1 MKGFFYAPTSSTR
14 LEVRSTILK
23 FKLNYRFVLRTSYFV
38 PRTSYFVLRT
48 LFSPPYFQSLPCMKQ
63 KELIILFLLAGIQF
77 THILDF
83 MIMMPLGNY
92 LMPEFGINPGQF
104 SILLASYPISSFISG
119 IWMALLADKFE
130 RKSLLLFTYAGFI
143 IGTAACGFA
152 NSYWLLLLSR
162 IVAGIFGG
170 IIGGQVLSM
179 ISDLFSYERRGTA
192 MGAVMSAFAVAS
204 SVGVTF
210 SLYLVDIFKGD
221 WHVPFLFT
229 ALIAVFIWPLSRYY
243 LPVLQG
249 HLQQGLTTTSR
260 ARQLI
265 TTLTSRNTGLALLF
279 SGLMMMGHFLII
291 PFINPYMEF
300 NKGYPRSV
308 TPLIYLAGG
317 IASFIAAIFLGRFA
331 DRVGKLKVFVYCVPL
346 SFVMVILITN
356 MPALPF
362 SLVLF
367 FFAIWFALATGR
379 AVTSQTM
386 VSNVTGSSGRGSFM
400 SLNSSI
406 QHLGT
411 GAAALISGLIIQE
424 DRQHRLYH
432 YEWVGYL
439 SVLILLLGL
448 LLGIYLFKGVDR
460 KK

>member
-1 MKGFFYAPTSSTR
+1 MSS
-14 LEVRSTILK
+14 
-23 FKLNYRFVLRTSYFV
+23 
-38 PRTSYFVLRT
+38 
-48 LFSPPYFQSLPCMKQ
+48 
-63 KELIILFLLAGIQF
+63 KERIILFLLAAVNF

-92 LMPEFGINPGQF
+92 LMPHFHISPRQF
-104 SILLASYPISSFISG
+104 SFLLASYPISSFISG
-119 IWMALLADKFE
+119 LTMAVLADKFE
-130 RKSLLLFTYAGFI
+130 RKKLLLFTYAGFI

-152 NSYWLLLLSR
+152 QSYELLLVAR

-179 ISDLFSYERRGTA
+179 IGDLFSYERRGTA

-210 SLYLVDIFKGD
+210 SLYLVDIFKDD
-221 WHVPFLFT
+221 WHVPFLFV
-229 ALIAVFIWPLSRYY
+229 ALLALVIWPLCFIH
-243 LPVLQG
+243 LPLLKE
-249 HLQQGLTTTSR
+249 HLVKKENAPSKGQQLWS
-260 ARQLI
+260 
-265 TTLTSRNTGLALLF
+265 TLTDKYTGLALLF
-279 SGLMMMGHFLII
+279 SGVMMMGHFLII

-308 TPLIYLAGG
+308 TPLIYLVGG
-317 IASFIAAIFLGRFA
+317 VASFIAAIFLGRLS
-331 DRVGKLKVFVYCVPL
+331 DRVGKLKVFMYCVPL
-346 SFVMVILITN
+346 SFVMVLLITN

-362 SLVLF
+362 SIVLSF
-367 FFAIWFALATGR
+367 FGIWFALATGR

-386 VSNVTGSSGRGSFM
+386 VSNVTGAANRGSFM

-411 GAAALISGLIIQE
+411 GVAALVSGYIVSE
-424 DRQHRLYH
+424 DTQRKLLH

-439 SVLILLLGL
+439 SVAVLLIGL
-448 LLGIYLFKGVDR
+448 LLGYYLFKGVDAG
-460 KK
+460 KKEL

>member
-1 MKGFFYAPTSSTR
+1 MSS
-14 LEVRSTILK
+14 
-23 FKLNYRFVLRTSYFV
+23 
-38 PRTSYFVLRT
+38 
-48 LFSPPYFQSLPCMKQ
+48 
-63 KELIILFLLAGIQF
+63 KERIILFLLAAVNF

-92 LMPEFGINPGQF
+92 LMPHFHISPRQF
-104 SILLASYPISSFISG
+104 SFLLASYPISSFISG
-119 IWMALLADKFE
+119 LTMAVLADKFE
-130 RKSLLLFTYAGFI
+130 RKKLLLFTYAGFI

-152 NSYWLLLLSR
+152 QSYELLLVAR

-179 ISDLFSYERRGTA
+179 IGDLFSYERRGTA

-210 SLYLVDIFKGD
+210 SLYLVDIFKDD
-221 WHVPFLFT
+221 WHVPFLFV
-229 ALIAVFIWPLSRYY
+229 ALLALVIWPLCFIH
-243 LPVLQG
+243 LPLLKE
-249 HLQQGLTTTSR
+249 HLVKKENAPSKGQQLWS
-260 ARQLI
+260 
-265 TTLTSRNTGLALLF
+265 TLTDKYTGIALLF
-279 SGLMMMGHFLII
+279 SGVMMMGHFLII

-308 TPLIYLAGG
+308 TPLIYLVGG
-317 IASFIAAIFLGRFA
+317 VASFIAAIFLGRLS
-331 DRVGKLKVFVYCVPL
+331 DRVGKLKVFMYCVPL
-346 SFVMVILITN
+346 SFIMVLLITN

-362 SLVLF
+362 SIVLSF
-367 FFAIWFALATGR
+367 FGIWFALATGR

-386 VSNVTGSSGRGSFM
+386 VSNVTGAANRGSFM

-411 GAAALISGLIIQE
+411 GVAALVSGYIVSE
-424 DRQHRLYH
+424 DTQRKLLH

-439 SVLILLLGL
+439 SVAVLLIGL
-448 LLGIYLFKGVDR
+448 LLGYYLFKGVDAG
-460 KK
+460 KKEL

>member
-1 MKGFFYAPTSSTR
+1 MY
-14 LEVRSTILK
+14 ILK
-23 FKLNYRFVLRTSYFV
+23 YMIL
-38 PRTSYFVLRT
+38 RTSYFVLRT
-48 LFSPPYFQSLPCMKQ
+48 LISPLYFQSLPGMKQ
-63 KELIILFLLAGIQF
+63 KETIILFLLAGIQF

-92 LMPEFGINPGQF
+92 LMPEFGINPAQF
-104 SILLASYPISSFISG
+104 SILLASYPVSSFVSG
-119 IWMALLADKFE
+119 LWMALLADKYE

-143 IGTAACGFA
+143 VGTAACGFA
-152 NSYWLLLLSR
+152 NSYGLLLSAR
-162 IVAGIFGG
+162 VVAGIFGG

-179 ISDLFSYERRGTA
+179 ISDLFSYERRGRA

-210 SLYLVDIFKGD
+210 SLYLVGIFKDD

-229 ALIAVFIWPLSRYY
+229 ALLAVVLWPLCWYY
-243 LPVLQG
+243 LPVLRS
-249 HLQQGLTTTSR
+249 HLTEEPLPISR
-260 ARQLI
+260 GRQLI
-265 TTLTSRNTGLALLF
+265 QTLTNKTTGLALLF

-291 PFINPYMEF
+291 PFINPFMEF

-308 TPLIYLAGG
+308 TPLIYLVGG
-317 IASFIAAIFLGRFA
+317 IASFIAAILLGRFS
-331 DRVGKLKVFVYCVPL
+331 DRVGKLKVFIYCVPL
-346 SFVMVILITN
+346 SFIMVILITN
-356 MPALPF
+356 MPAIPF
-362 SLVLF
+362 ALVLL

-386 VSNVTGSSGRGSFM
+386 VSSVTGAAGRGSFM

-411 GAAALISGLIIQE
+411 GAAALLSGLIVTE
-424 DRQHRLYH
+424 DSRHRLYH

-448 LLGIYLFKGVDR
+448 LLGWFLFKEVDR

>member
-1 MKGFFYAPTSSTR
+1 MNS
-14 LEVRSTILK
+14 
-23 FKLNYRFVLRTSYFV
+23 
-38 PRTSYFVLRT
+38 
-48 LFSPPYFQSLPCMKQ
+48 
-63 KELIILFLLAGIQF
+63 KERIILFLLAAINF

-92 LMPEFGINPGQF
+92 LMPHFHISPRQF
-104 SILLASYPISSFISG
+104 SFLLASYPISSFISG
-119 IWMALLADKFE
+119 LTMAVLADKFE
-130 RKSLLLFTYAGFI
+130 RKKLLLFTYAGFI

-152 NSYWLLLLSR
+152 QSYELLLVAR

-179 ISDLFSYERRGTA
+179 IGDLFSYERRGTA

-210 SLYLVDIFKGD
+210 SLYLVDIFKDD
-221 WHVPFLFT
+221 WHVPFLFV
-229 ALIAVFIWPLSRYY
+229 ALLALVIWPLCFIH
-243 LPVLQG
+243 LPLLKE
-249 HLQQGLTTTSR
+249 HLVKKENAPSKGQQLWS
-260 ARQLI
+260 
-265 TTLTSRNTGLALLF
+265 TLTDKYTGLALLF
-279 SGLMMMGHFLII
+279 SGVMMMGHFLII

-308 TPLIYLAGG
+308 TPLIYLVGG
-317 IASFIAAIFLGRFA
+317 VASFIAAIFLGRLS
-331 DRVGKLKVFVYCVPL
+331 DRVGKLKVFMYCVPL
-346 SFVMVILITN
+346 SFVMVLLITN

-362 SLVLF
+362 SIVLSF
-367 FFAIWFALATGR
+367 FGIWFALATGR

-386 VSNVTGSSGRGSFM
+386 VSNVTGAANRGSFM

-411 GAAALISGLIIQE
+411 GVAALVSGYIVSE
-424 DRQHRLYH
+424 DAQRKLLH

-439 SVLILLLGL
+439 SVAVLLIGL
-448 LLGIYLFKGVDR
+448 LLGYYLFKGVDAG
-460 KK
+460 KKEL